1 MTALLKIPTVQFR
14 EMMHMFREMTLDF
27 RKTSTTH
34 RNLLSMLKYYKLDVL
49 LQNDLMMLA
58 HQHHLLNPN

>member
-14 EMMHMFREMTLDF
+14 EMMQMFREMTLDF
-27 RKTSTTH
+27 RKTLTTH
-34 RNLLSMLKYYKLDVL
+34 RNMLTMLKYCQLDVS
-49 LQNDLMMLA
+49 LQNNLMMLA

>member
-14 EMMHMFREMTLDF
+14 EMMQMFREMVLNFHKTLP
-27 RKTSTTH
+27 TH
-34 RNLLSMLKYYKLDVL
+34 RNLLTMLKYCQLDVL

>member
-14 EMMHMFREMTLDF
+14 EMMQMFREMTLYF
-27 RKTSTTH
+27 RKTQVMH
-34 RNLLSMLKYYKLDVL
+34 RKLLMMLKYYKPVVL
-49 LQNDLMMLA
+49 LQNDLMMLV

>member
-14 EMMHMFREMTLDF
+14 EMMQMFREMTLDF
-27 RKTSTTH
+27 RKTQATH
-34 RNLLSMLKYYKLDVL
+34 RKLLTMLKYYKPDVL
-49 LQNDLMMLA
+49 LQNNLMMLA